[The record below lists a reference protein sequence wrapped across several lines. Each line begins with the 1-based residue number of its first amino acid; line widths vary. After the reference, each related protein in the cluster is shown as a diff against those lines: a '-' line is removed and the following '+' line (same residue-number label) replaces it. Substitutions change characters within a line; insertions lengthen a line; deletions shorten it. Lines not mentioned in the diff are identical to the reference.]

1 MLNSSVPISSI
12 FYYSVHL
19 FSSSFPFSSLLCLLI
34 FHLLYAFFF
43 LMSSPLIFSL
53 YHLLTSAFST
63 DSPPSCLC
71 FPLQRRGR
79 TAWVPTPEASRTP
92 APSATRT
99 TVSTET
105 ASTPTASHLPPAGTE
120 RQGGRE
126 RKEGGKEGGEGKR
139 ASGLRI
145 HLQRSG
151 PSSSASQSSVFWP
164 VSSSHSHL
172 LDQAAA
178 AAWRT
183 SACTRASRQPLHQ
196 LLLPLAER
204 WKMLEKCFTH
214 G

>member
-126 RKEGGKEGGEGKR
+126 RKEGGKEGGESERRQREEQGREDWGRDDEGREREGGKGR
-139 ASGLRI
+139 RAEREKEIEDREKPGEVPSYCKGNVKMFSTLNYYILFKKNIASGR
-145 HLQRSG
+145 
-151 PSSSASQSSVFWP
+151 
-164 VSSSHSHL
+164 
-172 LDQAAA
+172 
-178 AAWRT
+178 
-183 SACTRASRQPLHQ
+183 LH
-196 LLLPLAER
+196 
-204 WKMLEKCFTH
+204 
-214 G
+214 